1 MKRNNG
7 FILLELLLALTISA
21 VALTLFWI
29 ATNNRMQMLTKIEE
43 NYSYARLM
51 SDYEILRDANHK
63 INFDASHYKPLKFI
77 ITKHKIQ
84 ILSQNT
90 IINEI
95 SK

>member
-1 MKRNNG
+1 
-7 FILLELLLALTISA
+7 
-21 VALTLFWI
+21 
-29 ATNNRMQMLTKIEE
+29 
-43 NYSYARLM
+43 M

-77 ITKHKIQ
+77 ITKNKIQ

>member
-1 MKRNNG
+1 MKRNDG
-7 FILLELLLALTISA
+7 FILLELLLALTIST
-21 VALTLFWI
+21 VALSLFWI
-29 ATNNRMQMLTKIEE
+29 ATNNRIQMLSKIEE

-63 INFDASHYKPLKFI
+63 INFDTSDYTPLKFI
-77 ITKHKIQ
+77 ITKNKIQ

-95 SK
+95 LK

>member
-1 MKRNNG
+1 MKRNDG
-7 FILLELLLALTISA
+7 FILLELLLALTIST

-29 ATNNRMQMLTKIEE
+29 ATSNRMQMLSKIEE

-63 INFDASHYKPLKFI
+63 INFDTSHYKPLKFI
-77 ITKHKIQ
+77 ITKNKIQ

-95 SK
+95 LK

>member
-1 MKRNNG
+1 MKRNDG

-29 ATNNRMQMLTKIEE
+29 ATNNRMQMLSKIEE
-43 NYSYARLM
+43 NYAYARLM
-51 SDYEILRDANHK
+51 SDYEILRDTNHK
-63 INFDASHYKPLKFI
+63 INFDTSHYKQLKFI
-77 ITKHKIQ
+77 ITKSKIQ

>member
-1 MKRNNG
+1 MKRNDG
-7 FILLELLLALTISA
+7 FVLLELLLALTISA

-29 ATNNRMQMLTKIEE
+29 ATSNRLQMLSKIEE

-51 SDYEILRDANHK
+51 SDYEILRDANQK
-63 INFDASHYKPLKFI
+63 IDFDPSHYKPLKVI
-77 ITKHKIQ
+77 VTKNKIQ

-90 IINEI
+90 LINEI

>member
-1 MKRNNG
+1 MPKKTNLNG
-7 FILLELLLALTISA
+7 FDKILEDKKNILSCLKE
-21 VALTLFWI
+21 
-29 ATNNRMQMLTKIEE
+29 MLSKIEE

-77 ITKHKIQ
+77 ITKNKIQ

>member
-1 MKRNNG
+1 MKRNDG

-51 SDYEILRDANHK
+51 SDYEILRDANQK
-63 INFDASHYKPLKFI
+63 IHFDTSHYKPLKLI
-77 ITKHKIQ
+77 ITKNKIQ

-90 IINEI
+90 VINEI